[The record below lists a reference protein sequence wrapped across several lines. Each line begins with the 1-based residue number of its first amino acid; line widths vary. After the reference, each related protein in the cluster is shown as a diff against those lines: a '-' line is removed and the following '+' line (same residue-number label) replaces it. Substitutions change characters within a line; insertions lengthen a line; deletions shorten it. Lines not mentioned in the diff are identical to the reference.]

1 MGEQTKENL
10 RMLEEENE
18 NVKAQL
24 MQCSTQLESS
34 LSKQNASQQV
44 IQELNNEVSWQK
56 PWESEKLEPC
66 DPWPEMST
74 SLSSNRNAMCIL
86 WRL

>member
-24 MQCSTQLESS
+24 MQCSAQLESS

-44 IQELNNEVSWQK
+44 IQELNNEVS
-56 PWESEKLEPC
+56 
-66 DPWPEMST
+66 
-74 SLSSNRNAMCIL
+74 
-86 WRL
+86 